1 MTKQESNVCK
11 GIAIILMFV
20 HHLFFHAEW
29 LAIEL
34 GPVFKTPE
42 ALALFAQN
50 CKICVNIFVFI
61 TAYGTTKSFAN
72 DPMDDIG
79 VVLCKTVKRY
89 VSLLLSFQFV
99 YIIGALLCPL
109 SGRSWFTVYSPSRM
123 ENLAFALADFMGL
136 SYALGLP
143 RYNSAWWYMPLA
155 FFLILSL
162 PWLIK
167 LCRRYGAYLFL
178 PFLLLLRW
186 VQASD
191 VLIRYFPV
199 ALLGI
204 LFAEN
209 QVVEKIKAGY
219 SKARLLVKLAVCLIC
234 LVVIK
239 LTGILWQRFAMR
251 QIDIYE
257 TVLCLAVCFLTVV
270 VVAKIP
276 YLNRAIA
283 FLGKYSMNMF
293 LFHAFIYQQWL
304 YDFTYS
310 FRYPVLIFLFLLLS
324 MLVFSIAVEKLKKLL
339 RLRKLGDVLADR
351 LYAMI
356 LRVKDCIP
364 CSKLQEDKS

>member
-1 MTKQESNVCK
+1 MTKKESSVCK
-11 GIAIILMFV
+11 GVAIMLMFV

-34 GPVFKTPE
+34 GPLFRTPE
-42 ALALFAQN
+42 ELALFAQN

-61 TAYGTTKSFAN
+61 TAYGTTKSFAK
-72 DPMDDIG
+72 DPLDDIG
-79 VVLCKTVKRY
+79 GIVHKTLRRY
-89 VSLLLSFQFV
+89 TKLLLSFQFV
-99 YIIGALLCPL
+99 YLIAALLCPL
-109 SGRSWFTVYSPSRM
+109 SGRAWFTVYSPNRL
-123 ENLAFALADFMGL
+123 ENLAFALVDFMGL
-136 SYALGLP
+136 SYAMGLP
-143 RYNSAWWYMPLA
+143 RYNATWWYMPLA

-186 VQASD
+186 AQVSD
-191 VLIRYFPV
+191 VLIRYFPSV
-199 ALLGI
+199 LLGI

-209 QVVEKIKAGY
+209 QVVEKIKTRYA
-219 SKARLLVKLAVCLIC
+219 KARLPVKLAQCLLC

-239 LTGILWQRFAMR
+239 LAGTLWQRFAMG

-257 TVLCLAVCFLTVV
+257 TVLCLAVCFLTVL

-276 YLNRAIA
+276 YLSSAIE

-304 YDFTYS
+304 TDFTYS
-310 FRYPVLIFLFLLLS
+310 FRYPMLIFLFLLLS
-324 MLVFSIAVEKLKKLL
+324 MLVFSIAVERIKKLL
-339 RLRKLGDVLADR
+339 RLEQLGDILADK
-351 LYAMI
+351 LYAGS
-356 LRVKDCIP
+356 LRVKDWMNFIKP
-364 CSKLQEDKS
+364 QEAES